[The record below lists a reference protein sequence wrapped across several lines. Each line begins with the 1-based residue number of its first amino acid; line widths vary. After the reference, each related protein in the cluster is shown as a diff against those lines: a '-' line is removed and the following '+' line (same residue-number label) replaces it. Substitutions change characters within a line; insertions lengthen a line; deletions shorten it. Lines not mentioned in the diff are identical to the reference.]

1 MNLQKLVRLRKR
13 ADDQLD
19 SRFLKLFLRFNE
31 NKDDFI
37 DDGELQE
44 VLTSFDILFDETVK
58 SCIREISPKSKQG
71 LQKPEFHMLLRVL
84 LCKRELIA
92 VFRKYCPEFTDQLL
106 VGSTVRSCMT
116 PFMLQADFEKF
127 LKEEQ

>member
-37 DDGELQE
+37 DDEELQ
-44 VLTSFDILFDETVK
+44 
-58 SCIREISPKSKQG
+58 
-71 LQKPEFHMLLRVL
+71 
-84 LCKRELIA
+84 
-92 VFRKYCPEFTDQLL
+92 
-106 VGSTVRSCMT
+106 
-116 PFMLQADFEKF
+116 
-127 LKEEQ
+127 